1 MVYILSE
8 LPYKFDALSPR
19 ISKETL
25 EFHYNKHHKN
35 YLNNLNK
42 LIKKT
47 KFENMSLEE
56 IIKNSSSGPI
66 FNNAAQVWNHSFY
79 WKCMSPE
86 NNIKI
91 DNQLIIE
98 IKNKWGS
105 LKKFKENFIEF
116 GVNNFGSGWV
126 WLIKKNNNSLE
137 IINTSNAITP
147 LNTSDTPL
155 LTMDVWEHAYYID
168 YRNNRLRYIENF
180 LDIVNW
186 DFVFKNFKK
195 NYI

>member
-1 MVYILSE
+1 MIHSLSK
-8 LPYKFDALSPR
+8 LPYKFDALSPK
-19 ISKETL
+19 ISQETL

-42 LIKKT
+42 LIKNT
-47 KFENMSLEE
+47 NFENMSIEE
-56 IIKNSSSGPI
+56 IVKSSSGSI

-86 NNIKI
+86 SNIKI
-91 DNQLIIE
+91 DNQLIIAL
-98 IKNKWGS
+98 KNKWGS

-116 GVNNFGSGWV
+116 GMKNFGSGWV
-126 WLIKKNNNSLE
+126 WLVKKNNNLLE

-147 LNTSDTPL
+147 LNTSDIPL

-180 LDIVNW
+180 LDIINW
-186 DFVFKNFKK
+186 NFVFKNFKK